1 MTGLAIFYLVCFIV
15 GVTLTV
21 LAFLGGG
28 WHVPHMN
35 VHTPTFHV
43 HTPHVHVPLPHG
55 GHVATPHA
63 GAPAGGPA
71 QSGEMPFINFGTIA
85 AFLIWFGGAGYLLT
99 RYSTWVV
106 SVILLVA
113 VVIGLVGA
121 NIIFWFV
128 AKLLMKHDRE
138 LDPADYE
145 RVGVLG
151 RISSPIRADGTGEMI
166 FSQEG
171 TRMTCG
177 ARSEAGEA
185 LERGTEVIITRYEKG
200 IAYVRRWEE
209 MAEEQHSATG
219 N

>member
-1 MTGLAIFYLVCFIV
+1 MTGLAIFYLVCFVV

-28 WHVPHMN
+28 WHVPHVN
-35 VHTPTFHV
+35 VHTPTIHV
-43 HTPHVHVPLPHG
+43 HTPHVPVPLPDG
-55 GHVATPHA
+55 GHVAAPHA
-63 GAPAGGPA
+63 PA
-71 QSGEMPFINFGTIA
+71 QGAEMTFINFGTMA
-85 AFLIWFGGAGYLLT
+85 ALLVWFGGAGYLLT

-151 RISSPIRADGTGEMI
+151 RITSPIRQGGTGEMI

-171 TRMTCG
+171 TRHTCG
-177 ARSEAGEA
+177 VRSESGEA
-185 LERGTEVIITRYEKG
+185 LERDTEVIITRYEKG
-200 IAYVRRWEE
+200 IAYVRKWEE
-209 MAEEQHSATG
+209 MAERQQSVSS

>member
-1 MTGLAIFYLVCFIV
+1 
-15 GVTLTV
+15 
-21 LAFLGGG
+21 
-28 WHVPHMN
+28 
-35 VHTPTFHV
+35 
-43 HTPHVHVPLPHG
+43 
-55 GHVATPHA
+55 
-63 GAPAGGPA
+63 
-71 QSGEMPFINFGTIA
+71 MPFLNFGTIA
-85 AFLIWFGGAGYLLT
+85 AFLVWFGGAGYLLT

-106 SVILLVA
+106 SLILLVA

-151 RISSPIRADGTGEMI
+151 RITSPIRQAGTGEMI

-171 TRMTCG
+171 TRHTCG
-177 ARSEAGEA
+177 VRSESGEA
-185 LERGTEVIITRYEKG
+185 LERGTEVIITRYERG

-209 MAEEQHSATG
+209 MANGKDAAASG
-219 N
+219 SSVGS

>member
-1 MTGLAIFYLVCFIV
+1 MTGIAIFYLVCFVV

-28 WHVPHMN
+28 WHVPHVN
-35 VHTPTFHV
+35 VHTPTV
-43 HTPHVHVPLPHG
+43 HTPHVHLPLPHG
-55 GHVATPHA
+55 EHMATPPAVGAPHA
-63 GAPAGGPA
+63 GSASSAD
-71 QSGEMPFINFGTIA
+71 MPFINFGTIA
-85 AFLIWFGGAGYLLT
+85 AFLVWFGGAGYLLT

-106 SVILLVA
+106 SAILLVA

-151 RISSPIRADGTGEMI
+151 RITSPIRAGVTGEMI

-171 TRMTCG
+171 TRHTCG
-177 ARSEAGEA
+177 VRSETGEP

-200 IAYVRRWEE
+200 IAYVRRWDE
-209 MAEEQHSATG
+209 MANQKGAASH
-219 N
+219 

>member
-1 MTGLAIFYLVCFIV
+1 MTGVAIFYLICFVV

-28 WHVPHMN
+28 WHVPHVN
-35 VHTPTFHV
+35 VHTPTIHALHV

-55 GHVATPHA
+55 GHVATP
-63 GAPAGGPA
+63 GAPHGAPP
-71 QSGEMPFINFGTIA
+71 QSAEMPFLNFGTIA
-85 AFLIWFGGAGYLLT
+85 AFLIWFGGSGYLLT
-99 RYSTWVV
+99 RYSTLVV
-106 SVILLVA
+106 SVIMLIA
-113 VVIGLVGA
+113 VMVGLVGA
-121 NIIFWFV
+121 AIVFWFV

-151 RISSPIRADGTGEMI
+151 HITSPIRQGGTGEMI

-171 TRMTCG
+171 TRQTCG
-177 ARSEAGEA
+177 VRSESGEA

-209 MAEEQHSATG
+209 MANGKDAAG
-219 N
+219 G